1 MSTSGFR
8 PAGYDFLIDRY
19 GVDPI
24 PNLHH
29 SGVSATGGFRIVRA
43 DDRVEAT
50 YPLAYWPG
58 DRVGDHLEF
67 ALKIDGIN
75 LGVLNDLFKV
85 IPEEEIVGFVS
96 SKPTGIYSR
105 RIWYLYEFLMDR
117 KLPLPDLHQG
127 NYIDLLD
134 TDKYYATTKP
144 VRVGRQRMLDNLLG
158 TPAFCPLVRRTEILV
173 EMEAL
178 DLMSHTEEL
187 IRDYPPELLRRALNY
202 LYTKETRSSFLIE
215 NIQPNGNRTEK
226 FVGLLQMA
234 EERDFLEASALV
246 GIQNQ
251 IVDPR
256 FAESGYRT
264 EQNFVGQ
271 SVSLTRQVVHYVCPK
286 PTDVPSLMEG
296 LVECHRRLM
305 GSGVPAVVHAAV
317 ISFGFVYL
325 HPFLDGNGR
334 LHRFLIHN
342 ILSLRKV
349 VPEGLMFPVS
359 AAILKDPREYDR
371 TLEVFSKP
379 LMKRIRYRQDLRGR
393 MEVEGDSV
401 GFYRFLDL
409 TFQTESLYG
418 FLKKAIETEL
428 VEELGFL
435 SNFDRTK
442 RAIQGILDMPDAKI
456 DLFIGLCLQNQGRLS
471 ARKRESHFDFLT
483 DDEIAEM
490 EQAVRDGYEL
500 G

>member
-1 MSTSGFR
+1 MSYSGFR
-8 PAGYDFLIDRY
+8 PAGYDFLIERY

-24 PNLHH
+24 PNPHH
-29 SGVSATGGFRIVRA
+29 SAVGSTGAFRIVRTG
-43 DDRVEAT
+43 DRVEAT

-58 DRVGDHLEF
+58 DLVGDHLEF
-67 ALKIDGIN
+67 AIKNDGID
-75 LGVLNDLFKV
+75 LGVLYALFTV

-105 RIWYLYEFLMDR
+105 KIWYLYEILMNR
-117 KLPLPDLHQG
+117 TLPLPDLHQG
-127 NYIDLLD
+127 NYIALLEVE
-134 TDKYYATTKP
+134 KYYASNKP
-144 VRVGRQRMLDNLLG
+144 IRIGRQRVLDNLLG
-158 TPAFCPLVRRTEILV
+158 TPAFCPMVRRTEELV
-173 EMEAL
+173 EWESL
-178 DLMSHTEEL
+178 DIRARTEEL
-187 IRDYPPELLRRALNY
+187 VRDYPPDLLHRALNY

-215 NIQPNGNRTEK
+215 NIRLEGNRTEK
-226 FVGLLQMA
+226 FVDLLKKA
-234 EERDFLEASALV
+234 EERDFCEPTALV

-256 FAESGYRT
+256 FAEPGYRT
-264 EQNFVGQ
+264 DQNYVGQ

-286 PTDVPSLMEG
+286 PTDVPDLMEG
-296 LVECHRRLM
+296 LVACHRRLM
-305 GSGVPAVVHAAV
+305 DSGVPAVIHAAV

-342 ILSLRKV
+342 ILSLRQV
-349 VPEGLMFPVS
+349 VPDGLMFPVS

-371 TLEVFSKP
+371 TLEAFSKP
-379 LMKRIRYRQDLRGR
+379 LMARVRFQMDVRGR
-393 MEVEGDSV
+393 LEVDGDT
-401 GFYRFLDL
+401 GGLYRFMDL
-409 TFQTESLYG
+409 TSQTESLYG
-418 FLKKAIETEL
+418 FMKKAIETEL

-435 SNFDRTK
+435 SNYDRT
-442 RAIQGILDMPDAKI
+442 RRSIQAIVDMPDAQI

-471 ARKRESHFDFLT
+471 ARKRESHFAYLT
-483 DDEIAEM
+483 DEEIGAM